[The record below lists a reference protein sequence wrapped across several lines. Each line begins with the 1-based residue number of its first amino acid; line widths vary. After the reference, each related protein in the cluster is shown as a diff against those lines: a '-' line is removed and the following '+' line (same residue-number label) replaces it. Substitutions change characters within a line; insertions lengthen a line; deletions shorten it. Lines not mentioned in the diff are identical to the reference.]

1 MPLKTRHLEPSIRQG
16 DVADDDESEEVTEL
30 DAKEGEEAAGD
41 WNAST
46 ANSV

>member
-1 MPLKTRHLEPSIRQG
+1 LNLQQ
-16 DVADDDESEEVTEL
+16 DVADDDEGEEVAEL
-30 DAKEGEEAAGD
+30 DAKEGEEAAGN